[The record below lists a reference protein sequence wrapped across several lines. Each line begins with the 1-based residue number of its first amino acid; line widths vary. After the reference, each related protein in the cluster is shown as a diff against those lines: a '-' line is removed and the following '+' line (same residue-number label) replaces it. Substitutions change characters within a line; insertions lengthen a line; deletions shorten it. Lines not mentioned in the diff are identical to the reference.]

1 MWCMCMPAVKWNS
14 GNKGLCVVYV
24 YACCEAGTR
33 VCVWCMC
40 MPAVKWN
47 SGNKGLRLCVVYV
60 YACCEVEQW
69 EQGSVCGVHVYVSIA
84 YLCMVWVI
92 ENDMEWAY
100 GVLWVTCISF

>member
-1 MWCMCMPAVKWNS
+1 MPAMKWNS

-40 MPAVKWN
+40 MPVVKWN

-69 EQGSVCGVHVYVSIA
+69 EQGSVCSVCVC
-84 YLCMVWVI
+84 L
-92 ENDMEWAY
+92 
-100 GVLWVTCISF
+100 L